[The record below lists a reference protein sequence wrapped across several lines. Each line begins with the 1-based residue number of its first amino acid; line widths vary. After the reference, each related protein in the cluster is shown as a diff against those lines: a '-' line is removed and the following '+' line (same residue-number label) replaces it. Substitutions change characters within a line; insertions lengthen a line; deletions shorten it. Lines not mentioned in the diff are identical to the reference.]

1 MRNASPQFC
10 PARPQR
16 DDGRKRGSGARG
28 VGCRPA
34 LPTPLCPLS
43 RRSLR
48 GRCPRPRTRCCC
60 SSWRGPSSPSGCCG
74 AGGAGR
80 GDASP
85 SRPPRAPRSRRRSR
99 FCFSR
104 TAKAEPP
111 SAPGGAAAGS
121 RGPLG
126 AVGRP
131 AGAQTAAG
139 SGRCQAGAQPG
150 PPPRIKVAFLARL
163 WLCVLPWGVGG
174 HPVGIP
180 RRAPSFCH
188 PAVRSLRAPNEAGA
202 LRAAPPVRGRARC
215 QPAPRVGS
223 VRFCSPARDAVVARC
238 HRLQRDPPAPPPPLE
253 SWGAVAPAPP
263 AALRSRGPQSPLLAL
278 LELPLPPPPNYPR
291 KKGRGAFKVGL
302 APLGFVYISL
312 RAASTASHSG
322 GSVIPPPDPPH
333 FFLPLPPG
341 SAPPPPPAPG
351 VDSVERSRAGEAAA
365 PLGARPRG
373 ADSFGPYQSRAGGG
387 RSAALIAALKVAEPR
402 ARSSPLRA
410 WYGPD
415 PPPLCY
421 WLKCSSDVPP
431 RQSALGR
438 PNGEGACLSDTPH
451 PSRALIGC
459 GAGHAARLRGTRA
472 AI

>member
-1 MRNASPQFC
+1 MAPLPRVGSSGWAGGGVGADRGLCRVPAGRRPPSKPPQGRAGSAAPGIPIASGPDRVAGRGRGGRTGCLAVPQCPSCLAGHIRGRSRRAARCAGECVGRQRRAVPADPRSPSLRLCDPGCAAGGGERAGEGSFSRRRLWAGTGTGVRNASPQFC

-180 RRAPSFCH
+180 RRAPSLCH

-223 VRFCSPARDAVVARC
+223 GRF
-238 HRLQRDPPAPPPPLE
+238 
-253 SWGAVAPAPP
+253 
-263 AALRSRGPQSPLLAL
+263 
-278 LELPLPPPPNYPR
+278 
-291 KKGRGAFKVGL
+291 
-302 APLGFVYISL
+302 
-312 RAASTASHSG
+312 
-322 GSVIPPPDPPH
+322 GSVPPH
-333 FFLPLPPG
+333 
-341 SAPPPPPAPG
+341 
-351 VDSVERSRAGEAAA
+351 V
-365 PLGARPRG
+365 
-373 ADSFGPYQSRAGGG
+373 
-387 RSAALIAALKVAEPR
+387 
-402 ARSSPLRA
+402 
-410 WYGPD
+410 
-415 PPPLCY
+415 
-421 WLKCSSDVPP
+421 
-431 RQSALGR
+431 
-438 PNGEGACLSDTPH
+438 TP
-451 PSRALIGC
+451 S
-459 GAGHAARLRGTRA
+459 
-472 AI
+472 